1 MMGKLRIVTIDPNVL
16 EELRIKSDHKKRILD
31 KNTRFYVEIGTQEK
45 NWYIPMRANIKE
57 LRRDF
62 VYPIEAN
69 LKNTH
74 LVSTGLDFNHA
85 LYVPR
90 SKTVEARPK
99 DIRRED
105 WNKQIIYMEKNW
117 EKIVGKFYY
126 IIRAYDYLKKN
137 WDRLGSIDLFPEGV
151 ESIRNE
157 NQKVTQADLS
167 IKDLINSANMKG
179 IDAYCN
185 KHTISFLEKE
195 NFFNYL
201 NFLASF
207 SMLYFKNINF
217 ILAQKPT
224 AQCIYSLDAWEKMGR
239 EVKANPEALYYKKEL
254 LLKKEENQQ
263 KTDYCLLEVFD
274 VSELAGNQEV
284 PKPSYYLKEHTVD
297 DFHYKVI
304 FKSLSELG
312 MVTIKFEDI
321 NKDFIFATRTP
332 FKRKSQ
338 IIIKKGID
346 QKKILSILTRLVIHE
361 KRNTTPDAPQKDVDD
376 LKSEIYGYIM
386 AKRIGLATDCYS
398 FDFLSTM
405 KEQNWSPEKVDSFL
419 SDIISDVKKIN
430 RSFEISMEKL
440 IKQEKTTS
448 PIDRVTKTQK
458 NEQQDNLKGS
468 NQNGGNREQNKN
480 LLKEKIGIVVSQSEK
495 QNETGKKVTS
505 NAQRADRRNRN

>member
-1 MMGKLRIVTIDPNVL
+1 MGKLRIVTIDPNVL

-105 WNKQIIYMEKNW
+105 WNKQIIYME
-117 EKIVGKFYY
+117 
-126 IIRAYDYLKKN
+126 KN

>member
-45 NWYIPMRANIKE
+45 NWYIPMRANVRE

-105 WNKQIIYMEKNW
+105 WNKQIIYME
-117 EKIVGKFYY
+117 
-126 IIRAYDYLKKN
+126 KN

-297 DFHYKVI
+297 DFHYKAI

-321 NKDFIFATRTP
+321 NKDVIFATRTP
-332 FKRKSQ
+332 FKRKSE

-346 QKKILSILTRLVIHE
+346 QKK
-361 KRNTTPDAPQKDVDD
+361 NPQKDVDD

-448 PIDRVTKTQK
+448 PIDRVMKTQK

-480 LLKEKIGIVVSQSEK
+480 LLKEKIGIVVGQSEK

>member
-45 NWYIPMRANIKE
+45 NWYIPMRANVRE

-90 SKTVEARPK
+90 SKTVEARQK

-105 WNKQIIYMEKNW
+105 WNKQIIYME
-117 EKIVGKFYY
+117 
-126 IIRAYDYLKKN
+126 KN

-297 DFHYKVI
+297 DFHYKAI

-332 FKRKSQ
+332 FKRNSFSDTRE
-338 IIIKKGID
+338 KKYNPRY
-346 QKKILSILTRLVIHE
+346 SS
-361 KRNTTPDAPQKDVDD
+361 KR
-376 LKSEIYGYIM
+376 
-386 AKRIGLATDCYS
+386 C
-398 FDFLSTM
+398 
-405 KEQNWSPEKVDSFL
+405 
-419 SDIISDVKKIN
+419 
-430 RSFEISMEKL
+430 
-440 IKQEKTTS
+440 
-448 PIDRVTKTQK
+448 
-458 NEQQDNLKGS
+458 
-468 NQNGGNREQNKN
+468 
-480 LLKEKIGIVVSQSEK
+480 
-495 QNETGKKVTS
+495 
-505 NAQRADRRNRN
+505 

>member
-105 WNKQIIYMEKNW
+105 WNKQIIYME
-117 EKIVGKFYY
+117 
-126 IIRAYDYLKKN
+126 KN

>member
-1 MMGKLRIVTIDPNVL
+1 MSFYFSNL
-16 EELRIKSDHKKRILD
+16 ILQ
-31 KNTRFYVEIGTQEK
+31 F
-45 NWYIPMRANIKE
+45 A
-57 LRRDF
+57 
-62 VYPIEAN
+62 
-69 LKNTH
+69 
-74 LVSTGLDFNHA
+74 
-85 LYVPR
+85 
-90 SKTVEARPK
+90 
-99 DIRRED
+99 
-105 WNKQIIYMEKNW
+105 
-117 EKIVGKFYY
+117 
-126 IIRAYDYLKKN
+126 
-137 WDRLGSIDLFPEGV
+137 
-151 ESIRNE
+151 
-157 NQKVTQADLS
+157 
-167 IKDLINSANMKG
+167 
-179 IDAYCN
+179 
-185 KHTISFLEKE
+185 EKE

-297 DFHYKVI
+297 DFHYKAI

-332 FKRKSQ
+332 FKRKSE

-361 KRNTTPDAPQKDVDD
+361 KRNTTPDTPQKDVDD

-448 PIDRVTKTQK
+448 PIDRVMKTQK

-480 LLKEKIGIVVSQSEK
+480 LLKRKSELWWANLRNKMKLAKRLRVTLKEQIEEIGIRFEMQT
-495 QNETGKKVTS
+495 NY
-505 NAQRADRRNRN
+505 